1 MLTANQIKNDPIF
14 RFMYIYLYPLIARFY
29 NIDIIGCEYITNT
42 SKPIIIISEHTS
54 HNYDVVA
61 GIFALYSKLNIPVRG
76 LSHYYAKY
84 LNPLYTSIGVV
95 TGTRNNIEMLIENN
109 ELIALK
115 PGGYEKMAYGSENA
129 YKTKW
134 ISKSGNYRCGFARYA
149 YNHGIP
155 VYPMI
160 GKNSEE
166 MAFSPLVYLLN
177 KLKVTKFYTMLL
189 TLPEPF
195 GSLFYFMQ
203 QLFVYTACYLLMFP
217 VPVSVTFV
225 VGEPLIAKEGETI
238 LEFAKR
244 CEHTLDQ
251 MNYKINNGYE
261 KKTLNA
267 LKDRFRIIS

>member
-14 RFMYIYLYPLIARFY
+14 QFMYIYLYPLIARFY

-95 TGTRNNIEMLIENN
+95 TGTRYNIETLSKNN

-134 ISKSGNYRCGFARYA
+134 ISKTGNYRCSIARNA
-149 YNHGIP
+149 YKHGMP
-155 VYPMI
+155 V
-160 GKNSEE
+160 
-166 MAFSPLVYLLN
+166 
-177 KLKVTKFYTMLL
+177 
-189 TLPEPF
+189 
-195 GSLFYFMQ
+195 
-203 QLFVYTACYLLMFP
+203 
-217 VPVSVTFV
+217 
-225 VGEPLIAKEGETI
+225 
-238 LEFAKR
+238 
-244 CEHTLDQ
+244 
-251 MNYKINNGYE
+251 
-261 KKTLNA
+261 
-267 LKDRFRIIS
+267 

>member
-1 MLTANQIKNDPIF
+1 M
-14 RFMYIYLYPLIARFY
+14 
-29 NIDIIGCEYITNT
+29 
-42 SKPIIIISEHTS
+42 
-54 HNYDVVA
+54 
-61 GIFALYSKLNIPVRG
+61 VR
-76 LSHYYAKY
+76 
-84 LNPLYTSIGVV
+84 
-95 TGTRNNIEMLIENN
+95 RMLIKQNGFQN
-109 ELIALK
+109 L
-115 PGGYEKMAYGSENA
+115 
-129 YKTKW
+129 
-134 ISKSGNYRCGFARYA
+134 GNYRCGFARYA

-203 QLFVYTACYLLMFP
+203 QLFVCTACYLLMFP
-217 VPVSVTFV
+217 IPVSVTFV
-225 VGEPLIAKEGETI
+225 VGEPLIAKEGESI

-261 KKTLNA
+261 KRL
-267 LKDRFRIIS
+267 